1 MQECSVG
8 EVRKVH
14 KVRKPASSRNRD
26 LGSSLAPSLWLRGP
40 DRCVGLA

>member
-14 KVRKPASSRNRD
+14 KVRKPAASRNQD
-26 LGSSLAPSLWLRGP
+26 LGPSLAPSLWLRGP